1 MHGLLSAPFWLA
13 VAGIVAAWYCYLI
26 NPALPERLQKLAGG
40 VYTLLDNK
48 YYFDK
53 FNDWFFAG
61 GAREVGGVA
70 SNLGDRTIIDGWMVN
85 GSARLVG
92 WTSSLM
98 RQLQTGY
105 IYHYALS
112 MVIGVVALLTWWVV
126 R

>member
-1 MHGLLSAPFWLA
+1 MPVWVSRKCCAT
-13 VAGIVAAWYCYLI
+13 AAWSAWPCG
-26 NPALPERLQKLAGG
+26 PAGG
-40 VYTLLDNK
+40 FRKIGD
-48 YYFDK
+48 
-53 FNDWFFAG
+53 
-61 GAREVGGVA
+61 VA
-70 SNLGDRTIIDGWMVN
+70 SNVGDRTIIDGWIVN